1 MSLTMIGKKRG
12 MTRLF
17 DEKTGKVIPCTVV
30 EVEPNVVTQ
39 IKTKEN
45 DGYAAIQLASLKVAS
60 SRKKNVRKPQAE
72 FFSAKGI
79 EPRSVMRE
87 TRDADFSTEVGK
99 EISVDAVFEV
109 GTFVDVCGTSKGK
122 GYQGVIKR
130 HNKSRIVKSH
140 GAGPVVRHIGSSGSL
155 TAHGRVQKNKCMAGH
170 MGSERVTTECL
181 EVMKADPELRVLV
194 VKGAI
199 PGANGG
205 VVAIRNSIKRKA
217 KK

>member
-1 MSLTMIGKKRG
+1 MIGKKRG

-30 EVEPNVVTQ
+30 EVQPNVVTQ

-45 DGYAAIQLASLKVAS
+45 DGYAAIQLASIKIAS
-60 SRKKNVRKPQAE
+60 SGKRNVKKPQAE

-79 EPRSVMRE
+79 EPRAVLRE
-87 TRDADFSTEVGK
+87 TRDAEFSAEVGK
-99 EISVDAVFEV
+99 EVSVEEIFVV
-109 GTFVDVCGTSKGK
+109 GALVDVSGTSKGK

-130 HNKSRIVKSH
+130 HNKGRIVKSH

-155 TAHGRVQKNKCMAGH
+155 TAHGRVQKNKRMAGH
-170 MGSERVTTECL
+170 MGNEKVTTECL
-181 EVMKADPELRVLV
+181 EVLKVDPELKVLV

-199 PGANGG
+199 PGPNGG
-205 VVAIRNSIKRKA
+205 VVAIRNSIKGKA
-217 KK
+217 KRVGS